1 MPHQNRNN
9 IILLQ
14 IKSPVS
20 MDGAFD
26 LGYAR
31 HEHTKKNS
39 YPETRAFICES
50 YFNSVI
56 FTTCMSL

>member
-1 MPHQNRNN
+1 
-9 IILLQ
+9 
-14 IKSPVS
+14 

>member
-1 MPHQNRNN
+1 MPHHNRNN
-9 IILLQ
+9 IILPQ
-14 IKSPVS
+14 IKSPVHA
-20 MDGAFD
+20 DGAFD

-31 HEHTKKNS
+31 MSIQKSS